1 MSCESRIKSECIIQ
15 MVADEHG
22 LQLGGMM
29 DGVGSVGNTINIER
43 KLRIKMPEIERVS
56 VFYLRVICDAIGLIR
71 IHEGK
76 ILLLLTEA

>member
-1 MSCESRIKSECIIQ
+1 

-43 KLRIKMPEIERVS
+43 KLRIKLPEIEES
-56 VFYLRVICDAIGLIR
+56 ASSTS
-71 IHEGK
+71 E
-76 ILLLLTEA
+76 